1 MDFFDSIE
9 EYEKK
14 MERNVKEKLELM
26 LSMMYES
33 KHKKEDKKIEHNANL
48 KEHQNEFIDE
58 VNTSKKV
65 SLLINQTVN
74 NGKKKKY
81 VINALNRKNKNSLLS
96 CYNQNTININTTF
109 YSQKNESDIVKK
121 MINDSI
127 IQKVKNDFKE
137 EMSTSNYN
145 KRIKAYK
152 AIFPIK
158 IKTVKPNK
166 ENTENT
172 SIIGKDNSVLQEDW
186 KIPNYQ
192 LRKNIKIH
200 FPKKNK
206 SPDKKAIEQRAPETK
221 SNFYCLKLKLNNNP
235 NREEIKNKNNS
246 NKNNNSNI
254 GNLFMINCKQKRI
267 LSSRMRITGR
277 ELK

>member
-14 MERNVKEKLELM
+14 MERSVKEKLELV
-26 LSMMYES
+26 LSMIYES
-33 KHKKEDKKIEHNANL
+33 KNKKEDKAIEHNPNL
-48 KEHQNEFIDE
+48 KAHQNEFFDE
-58 VNTSKKV
+58 LNTSKKI
-65 SLLINQTVN
+65 SLLVSQTVN

-96 CYNQNTININTTF
+96 CYNQNTININSIF

-121 MINDSI
+121 MLNDSI
-127 IQKVKNDFKE
+127 MQKVKNDFKE
-137 EMSTSNYN
+137 EMNNLNYN

-158 IKTVKPNK
+158 IKTVKPKK

-172 SIIGKDNSVLQEDW
+172 SIIGKDNSVIQEDW

-206 SPDKKAIEQRAPETK
+206 SPDKKTIERPPETK

-235 NREEIKNKNNS
+235 NRDEIKNKNNS